1 MQAEVAVTVAAPG
14 RLQPPRWRIVA
25 AGFLLALM
33 GGTSYAWGV
42 LVLPLMDRFGWTKA
56 QAALPFTVFLVVFA
70 LTMVPAGRLQDRL
83 GPRAV
88 ATAGALLYLAAYALA
103 ALLGLMPSVW
113 WLVAT
118 YGVLGGVACGLTYA
132 CIAPPARK
140 WFPDK
145 PALAV
150 STAVMGFGLA
160 ALVLAPV
167 KSEVLI
173 VVHGI
178 EATFVIIGVATLV
191 VALLAARQLGNP
203 PAHWWPPGVPR
214 PAAAAHGQTIE
225 LAPSQVWRTLRFWIL
240 WLAFGS
246 VVSGGLMAIGT
257 LPAYALSIGLDS
269 AQAAL
274 AISVFAAFN
283 GFGRPLAGL
292 LADRHGVLPVML
304 ATYAVQAA
312 VLLGFPILAQTLP
325 GLYAGAALLGWGFAA
340 TLGLFPVLTSSCFG
354 VRHLGTNYGLVFTAF
369 GAGALA
375 PLWASWVHDATGGWG
390 PAFVTAGALAAV
402 GLALCVALR
411 AAPAPIRC
419 AAPPS
424 PPAPSA

>member
-1 MQAEVAVTVAAPG
+1 MQAEATVPAAG
-14 RLQPPRWRIVA
+14 RAGPAPPRWRIVA

-88 ATAGALLYLAAYALA
+88 ASAGALLYLVAYALA
-103 ALLGLMPSVW
+103 ALVGFVPSVW
-113 WLVAT
+113 WLAAT

-167 KSEVLI
+167 KSEYLL

-178 EATFVIIGVATLV
+178 EATFLVIGLATLV
-191 VALLAARQLGNP
+191 VALLAARQLDNP
-203 PAHWWPPGVPR
+203 PAHWWPPGVLHA
-214 PAAAAHGQTIE
+214 PAAALAQAVE
-225 LAPSQVWRTLRFWIL
+225 LAPSQVWRTLRFWLL

-304 ATYAVQAA
+304 ITYAVQTA
-312 VLLGFPILAQTLP
+312 VLLGFPVLAQTLP
-325 GLYAGAALLGWGFAA
+325 GLYVGAALLGWGFAA
-340 TLGLFPVLTSSCFG
+340 SLGLFPVLTSSCFG

-375 PLWASWVHDATGGWG
+375 PLWASWVFDATGGWG
-390 PAFVTAGALAAV
+390 PAFVVAGVLAAL
-402 GLALCVALR
+402 GLGLCVALR
-411 AAPAPIRC
+411 AALASMRR
-419 AAPPS
+419 AAR
-424 PPAPSA
+424 PAPSA